1 MEMRIHP
8 VTAYLQRAR
17 PSLFNFYCIFAAFFT
32 YFCMY
37 AFRRPFATALYDGMI
52 QLPFL
57 PMMDY
62 KILLI
67 VSQVFGYTLSKFIGI
82 KIVSEMSSQKRA
94 FAIVLMIGL
103 AELAL
108 LGFALAPYEWKP
120 VFLFLNGI
128 PLGMIWGLVFGFLEG
143 RRSTELLGAGLSASY
158 IVASG
163 AVRSAGSFV
172 LTLGVS
178 EFWMPFVTGLLFFPP
193 LLFFVYL
200 LKLIPAPTK
209 EDEALR
215 MKRQP
220 MDKKARRAFFLR
232 FAPGLVALTGLYM
245 LLTAYRD
252 FRENFAREI
261 WDATGYAGKPE
272 IFAMTELPIAIAVL
286 IALAFMMKIKN
297 NERAMTVIHCLM
309 LGGSLM
315 IGLST
320 LAFQAGLINP
330 VAWMVMIGMGLY
342 LAYVPYGCILFDR
355 LIACMGVV
363 ATAGFLIYV
372 TDAFGYLGSVSLM
385 LYRTF
390 GQPDLSWL
398 NFFISFSYI
407 TSAICAV
414 CFTFSMFYFRG
425 QTFGVTKE
433 PAHLTPEPA
442 LYSVSSALRAE
453 LAMTVVSNDDFSE
466 KDPSSGGP
474 VLGAAPATS
483 RKPRGPER
491 TL

>member
-1 MEMRIHP
+1 
-8 VTAYLQRAR
+8 
-17 PSLFNFYCIFAAFFT
+17 
-32 YFCMY
+32 
-37 AFRRPFATALYDGMI
+37 
-52 QLPFL
+52 
-57 PMMDY
+57 MDY

-94 FAIVLMIGL
+94 LAIVLMIGL

-120 VFLFLNGI
+120 LFLFLNGI

-143 RRSTELLGAGLSASY
+143 RKSTELLGAGLSASY

-163 AVRSAGSFV
+163 AVRSVGSFV
-172 LTLGVS
+172 LSLGVS
-178 EFWMPFVTGLLFFPP
+178 EFWMPFVTGLLFLGP

-200 LKLIPAPTK
+200 LNLIPPPTQ
-209 EDEALR
+209 EDETLR

-220 MDKKARRAFFLR
+220 MDKAARRAFFFR
-232 FAPGLVALTGLYM
+232 FAPGLIALTGLYM

-286 IALAFMMKIKN
+286 IALAFMMKIKS
-297 NERAMTVIHCLM
+297 NEKAMTVIHCLM

-320 LAFQAGLINP
+320 LAFQSGLINP

-398 NFFISFSYI
+398 NFFVAFSYI
-407 TSAICAV
+407 TSAICAA

-425 QTFGVTKE
+425 QTFLSSQQTD
-433 PAHLTPEPA
+433 PNTLTPEPV
-442 LYSVSSALRAE
+442 LLGVGSAAE
-453 LAMTVVSNDDFSE
+453 PAMAFVSNDDFSG
-466 KDPSSGGP
+466 KDVS
-474 VLGAAPATS
+474 LAGAALKATPSAS
-483 RKPRGPER
+483 RKPPGPER
-491 TL
+491 SL